1 MRISVGGRLLDAQ
14 RVREKE
20 EDQNMTR
27 TYSDRRPE
35 IMRLQGAILFPH
47 DIQEESILDE
57 SGKARTVYS
66 CILLRVKDKGQ
77 PIGKYEDFRT
87 RHYAE
92 LRRQLYPP
100 VEEQLDKIYTD
111 GLESWKT
118 EMISPVKIAVPK
130 EAVTTEEPIVAVK

>member
-1 MRISVGGRLLDAQ
+1 M
-14 RVREKE
+14 
-20 EDQNMTR
+20 
-27 TYSDRRPE
+27 
-35 IMRLQGAILFPH
+35 
-47 DIQEESILDE
+47 
-57 SGKARTVYS
+57 
-66 CILLRVKDKGQ
+66 
-77 PIGKYEDFRT
+77 

-92 LRRQLYPP
+92 LRRQLYPS